1 MISCSPSPTLTFSG
15 SSFMPAARASSSSS
29 TEKSMSP
36 GYWCDKDRMLSRVTE
51 AVGIIT
57 PNDLAAPMPS
67 SMSFSS
73 SLGVKV
79 VVKSRLTSA
88 GVLYL
93 VYIEPS
99 TL

>member
-1 MISCSPSPTLTFSG
+1 MVRARRSTFTFSG

-36 GYWCDKDRMLSRVTE
+36 GYWLASDCRLSRVAD
-51 AVGIIT
+51 AVGIVT
-57 PNDLAAPMPS
+57 PCALAAPMPS
-67 SMSFSS
+67 SRSLSS

-88 GVLYL
+88 GVL
-93 VYIEPS
+93 
-99 TL
+99 